1 VTQIPL
7 AACPSCAR
15 HVRVNE
21 PACPFCRVELPSSFR
36 AVQAPLSPAKRLSRA
51 ALYALRVGTLSA
63 TAVACGGQ
71 FSAAERDNDGAPD
84 ESGGTVVAVYG
95 APIPVDAG
103 VALDSDVLD
112 APARLDSAVPVDASV
127 DDGSTVVA
135 ADGGPIFVD
144 SGKAEPPDAKLDSA
158 VPVDASANDGSTVVA
173 AYGGPIFV
181 DSGKAER
188 DAIAVPYGVPP
199 IGG

>member
-1 VTQIPL
+1 VIQIPL
-7 AACPSCAR
+7 AACPGCAR

-21 PACPFCRVELPSSFR
+21 PACPFCRAELPSSFR

-71 FSAAERDNDGAPD
+71 FSAADRDNDGGPD

-95 APIPVDAG
+95 APIPIDAG
-103 VALDSDVLD
+103 VALDADVHD
-112 APARLDSAVPVDASV
+112 APARLDSAVPMDASV
-127 DDGSTVVA
+127 DDGSTTVA

-144 SGKAEPPDAKLDSA
+144 SGKTERDANMDSA
-158 VPVDASANDGSTVVA
+158 VPVDASVEDGSTVVA

-181 DSGKAER
+181 DSGKTER
-188 DAIAVPYGVPP
+188 DAIAVPYGTPP